1 MGKVAVVDHA
11 GSKITL
17 SMIRFGLPR
26 RVLLRLAKRCRLVD
40 RFRFPLFIPK
50 YEIAIFDGGPKVV
63 FSLRQPHLVFY
74 YPDADT
80 ASRKWNQLTTA
91 VEQGGL
97 HGKEIIQ
104 FIRDGHPREQG
115 LDPVGLDRAWRTFCG
130 NHDNAKYV
138 TPRSA
143 TNSKLSAKTARAFLP

>member
-11 GSKITL
+11 GSEITL
-17 SMIRFGLPR
+17 SMIRFGFPR
-26 RVLLRLAKRCRLVD
+26 RMLLRFAKRYRLVD

-50 YEIAIFDGGPKVV
+50 YEIAIFDGGRKAV

-74 YPDADT
+74 YPDANA
-80 ASRKWNQLTTA
+80 ASRKWNQLTAA

-104 FIRDGHPREQG
+104 FIRDGQPCEQG
-115 LDPVGLDRAWRTFCG
+115 VDPVGLDRAWR
-130 NHDNAKYV
+130 ALLQQ
-138 TPRSA
+138 S
-143 TNSKLSAKTARAFLP
+143 